1 MHYHVPKPFYRKSR
15 KTWYVQISGR
25 QVNLGQDR
33 TDAFRRHYE
42 IMANP
47 PEKRLDSV
55 DHGEGMKLCQLFDF
69 FLEWLQHNRS
79 FATYGWYQYRLQ
91 RFADFYP
98 DLTVSQLKPFHVQQ
112 WVDQYQEHATTTSRN
127 YMRSVKSC
135 LRWATRQGYIE
146 KDPIAG
152 LEVPAGEARDVFIP
166 RDKFDDLLS
175 SAPDP
180 CLRDLMEVT
189 YATGC
194 RPQESLRLEIRHV
207 DLKHQRWVIPR
218 TEAKGKKAP
227 RVVYLSEEAVRITE
241 RLIAGR
247 TDGFVFRNSQGKKWT
262 VSAVDCGFKRI
273 RDRLGKKEIELQK
286 IQIPESEIEAESKK
300 VKSTRSRKGIVVKK
314 TKAEIR
320 CEAKRKVR
328 NRLAQSHAPK
338 YSLYALR
345 HSWATNALQC
355 GVDSLTVAILMGHQD
370 PSMLAK
376 VYQHLGHNPE
386 HMLKE
391 ARKAVGEKM
400 ATGTN

>member
-1 MHYHVPKPFYRKSR
+1 
-15 KTWYVQISGR
+15 
-25 QVNLGQDR
+25 
-33 TDAFRRHYE
+33 
-42 IMANP
+42 MANP

-55 DHGEGMKLCQLFDF
+55 DHGEGMKLSQLFDF

-79 FATYGWYQYRLQ
+79 TATYGWYQYRLQ

-98 DLTVSQLKPFHVQQ
+98 DLTVSQLKPFHGQQ
-112 WVDQYQEHATTTSRN
+112 WVDQYQEHAKTTSRN

-135 LRWATRQGYIE
+135 LKWATRQGYIE
-146 KDPIAG
+146 KDPIDG

-166 RDKFDDLLS
+166 KDKFDKPLS
-175 SAPDP
+175 LAPDP

-247 TDGFVFRNSQGKKWT
+247 TDGFVFRNRQGKKWT
-262 VSAVDCGFKRI
+262 VPAVDCGFKRI
-273 RDRLGKKEIELQK
+273 RDRLGKKEMELQK
-286 IQIPESEIEAESKK
+286 IQIPESDIDAESKK

-328 NRLAQSHAPK
+328 NRLAQNHAPK